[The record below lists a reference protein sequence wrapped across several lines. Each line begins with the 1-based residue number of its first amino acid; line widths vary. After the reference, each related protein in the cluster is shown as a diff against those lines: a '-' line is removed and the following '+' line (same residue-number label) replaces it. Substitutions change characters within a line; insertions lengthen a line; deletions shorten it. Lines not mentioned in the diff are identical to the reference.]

1 MSTGDASAG
10 DASARANASVGT
22 GLAWNV
28 AWTLCWTYHYVAWTL
43 CCMDPL
49 SAVPAFPRAL
59 EQIAFVAVG
68 VAHYAR
74 ARLDGIV

>member
-1 MSTGDASAG
+1 
-10 DASARANASVGT
+10 
-22 GLAWNV
+22 
-28 AWTLCWTYHYVAWTL
+28 
-43 CCMDPL
+43 MDPL

-68 VAHYAR
+68 VAHDAR